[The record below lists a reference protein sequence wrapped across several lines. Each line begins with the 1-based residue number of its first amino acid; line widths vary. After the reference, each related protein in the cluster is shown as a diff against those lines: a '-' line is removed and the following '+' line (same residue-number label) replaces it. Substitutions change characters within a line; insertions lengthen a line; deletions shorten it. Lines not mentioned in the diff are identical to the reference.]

1 MSVPG
6 ANEEMEMRTVVAGV
20 PPAWNL
26 VRGRHSPLYTL
37 KRKHCANSFL
47 RHNVA
52 AMHPRTVGRLCQT
65 PVGSSSTFH
74 TMEPPGCERHR
85 RAARGGERAGAN
97 ESNVLQR
104 PHHANAFTLIE
115 LLVVI
120 AIIAIL
126 IGLLFPAFSAVQN
139 QAKRTQAKNDL
150 TQIVNAVNAFYTEY
164 GQYPLGIIADTTY
177 GPGGNPTTNETLFRE
192 LRGCTAA
199 TGSCPGAATSNP
211 RRIVFISPPD
221 VKNAASPRSGIG
233 TTTGTGQY
241 FDPWGTNYVIRIDGD
256 YNNQVANPY
265 GATGGA
271 GSDPL
276 AQGVIAWSLGKDQTL
291 GSPTPPSFTNSDDVI
306 SWQ

>member
-1 MSVPG
+1 
-6 ANEEMEMRTVVAGV
+6 
-20 PPAWNL
+20 
-26 VRGRHSPLYTL
+26 
-37 KRKHCANSFL
+37 
-47 RHNVA
+47 
-52 AMHPRTVGRLCQT
+52 
-65 PVGSSSTFH
+65 
-74 TMEPPGCERHR
+74 MEPPGCERHR
-85 RAARGGERAGAN
+85 PAAQEGERAGAN

-150 TQIVNAVNAFYTEY
+150 TQIVTAVNAYYTEY
-164 GQYPLGIIADTTY
+164 GQYPLGITAETTY
-177 GPGGNPTTNETLFRE
+177 GGPTTNETLFRE

-199 TGSCPGAATSNP
+199 TGSCPGAATSNA
-211 RRIVFISPPD
+211 RQIVFISPPD

-241 FDPWGTNYVIRIDGD
+241 FDPWGNNYVVRIDGD

-265 GATGGA
+265 TANAGAT
-271 GSDPL
+271 PL
-276 AQGVIAWSLGKDQTL
+276 SIGVIAWSLGLD
-291 GSPTPPSFTNSDDVI
+291 GSGPPAVTGDKNTGVFADDVI